1 MRKRNSKK
9 KGGHKNMTEENEV
22 LEVENLEEEPVL
34 GETIEETVEEPVET
48 VEEVLETV
56 EEPIETIEEPVETEE
71 EVPEQEV
78 KAIVTAAR
86 LNVRKE
92 PNSDAEI
99 IMIVNK
105 NDVFTVLDEVNNYYF
120 IKINDNISGYC
131 VKDFMKT
138 E

>member
-9 KGGHKNMTEENEV
+9 KEVIENMTEENEV

-34 GETIEETVEEPVET
+34 EETIEEVD
-48 VEEVLETV
+48 ETV
-56 EEPIETIEEPVETEE
+56 EEPIETIEEVEEIVEEPVETIE

-78 KAIVTAAR
+78 KATVIAGK

-92 PNSDAEI
+92 PNSNAEI
-99 IMIVNK
+99 VMVVNK
-105 NDVFTVLDEVNNYYF
+105 NDVFTVLDEVDNYYF

>member
-9 KGGHKNMTEENEV
+9 KEVIENMTEENEV

-34 GETIEETVEEPVET
+34 EETIEEVDETLEEPIETLEEVEEIVEEPVET
-48 VEEVLETV
+48 
-56 EEPIETIEEPVETEE
+56 IE

-78 KAIVTAAR
+78 KATVIAGK

-92 PNSDAEI
+92 PNSNAEI
-99 IMIVNK
+99 VMVVNK
-105 NDVFTVLDEVNNYYF
+105 NDVFTVLDEVDNYYF

>member
-9 KGGHKNMTEENEV
+9 KEVIENMTEENEV

-34 GETIEETVEEPVET
+34 EETIEEVEETVEEPVET
-48 VEEVLETV
+48 VEEV
-56 EEPIETIEEPVETEE
+56 EEIIEEPVETIEE
-71 EVPEQEV
+71 LPEQEV
-78 KAIVTAAR
+78 KATVTAGK

-92 PNSDAEI
+92 PNSNAEI
-99 IMIVNK
+99 VMVVNK
-105 NDVFTVLDEVNNYYF
+105 NDVFTVLDEVDNYYF

>member
-1 MRKRNSKK
+1 
-9 KGGHKNMTEENEV
+9 MTEENEV

-34 GETIEETVEEPVET
+34 VETIEEPVET
-48 VEEVLETV
+48 VEEVEETV
-56 EEPIETIEEPVETEE
+56 EEPVEIVE

-78 KAIVTAAR
+78 KATVIAGK
-86 LNVRKE
+86 LNVRRE
-92 PNSDAEI
+92 PNSNAEI
-99 IMIVNK
+99 VMVVNK
-105 NDVFTVLDEVNNYYF
+105 NDVFTVLDEVDNYYF

>member
-1 MRKRNSKK
+1 MRRRNSKK
-9 KGGHKNMTEENEV
+9 KEVIENMTEENEV

-34 GETIEETVEEPVET
+34 EETIEEVE
-48 VEEVLETV
+48 ETV
-56 EEPIETIEEPVETEE
+56 EEPIETLEEVEEIVEEPVETIE
-71 EVPEQEV
+71 EVPEQEA
-78 KAIVTAAR
+78 KATVIAGK

-92 PNSDAEI
+92 PNSNAEI
-99 IMIVNK
+99 VMVVNK
-105 NDVFTVLDEVNNYYF
+105 NDVFTVLDEVDNYYF

>member
-9 KGGHKNMTEENEV
+9 KEVIENMTEENEV

-34 GETIEETVEEPVET
+34 EETIEEVEEIVEEPVET
-48 VEEVLETV
+48 
-56 EEPIETIEEPVETEE
+56 IE

-78 KAIVTAAR
+78 KATVIAGK

-92 PNSDAEI
+92 PNSNAEI
-99 IMIVNK
+99 VMVVNK
-105 NDVFTVLDEVNNYYF
+105 NDVFTVLDEVDNYYF

-138 E
+138 K

>member
-1 MRKRNSKK
+1 MRRRNSKK
-9 KGGHKNMTEENEV
+9 KEVIENMTKENEV

-34 GETIEETVEEPVET
+34 EETIEEVE
-48 VEEVLETV
+48 ETV
-56 EEPIETIEEPVETEE
+56 EEPIETLEEVEEIVEEPVETIE

-78 KAIVTAAR
+78 KATVIAGK

-92 PNSDAEI
+92 PNSNAEI
-99 IMIVNK
+99 VMVVNK
-105 NDVFTVLDEVNNYYF
+105 NDVFTVLDEVDNYYF

>member
-1 MRKRNSKK
+1 MRKRSSKK
-9 KGGHKNMTEENEV
+9 KEVIENMTEENEV

-34 GETIEETVEEPVET
+34 EETIEEVD
-48 VEEVLETV
+48 ETV
-56 EEPIETIEEPVETEE
+56 EEPIETLEEVEEIVEETVETIE

-78 KAIVTAAR
+78 KATVIAGK

-92 PNSDAEI
+92 PNSNAEI
-99 IMIVNK
+99 VMVVNK

>member
-1 MRKRNSKK
+1 MRRRNSKK
-9 KGGHKNMTEENEV
+9 KEVIENMTEENEV

-34 GETIEETVEEPVET
+34 EETIEEVEETVEEPIET
-48 VEEVLETV
+48 LEEVEEIV
-56 EEPIETIEEPVETEE
+56 EEPIETIEE
-71 EVPEQEV
+71 VPEQDV
-78 KAIVTAAR
+78 KATVTAGK

-92 PNSDAEI
+92 PNSNAEI
-99 IMIVNK
+99 IMVVNK
-105 NDVFTVLDEVNNYYF
+105 NDVFTVLDEVDNYYF

>member
-9 KGGHKNMTEENEV
+9 KEVIENMTEENEV

-34 GETIEETVEEPVET
+34 EETIEEVE
-48 VEEVLETV
+48 ETV
-56 EEPIETIEEPVETEE
+56 EEPIETLEEVEEIVEEPVETIE
-71 EVPEQEV
+71 EVPEQDV
-78 KAIVTAAR
+78 KATVIAEK

-92 PNSDAEI
+92 PNSNAEI
-99 IMIVNK
+99 VMVVNK
-105 NDVFTVLDEVNNYYF
+105 NDVFTVLDEVDNYYF

>member
-1 MRKRNSKK
+1 MRRRNSKK
-9 KGGHKNMTEENEV
+9 KEVIENMTEENEV

-34 GETIEETVEEPVET
+34 EETIEEVE
-48 VEEVLETV
+48 ETV
-56 EEPIETIEEPVETEE
+56 EEPIETLEEVEEIVEEPVETIE
-71 EVPEQEV
+71 EVPEQDV
-78 KAIVTAAR
+78 KATVTAGK

-92 PNSDAEI
+92 PNSNAEI
-99 IMIVNK
+99 IMVVNK
-105 NDVFTVLDEVNNYYF
+105 NDVFTVLDEVDNYYF

>member
-9 KGGHKNMTEENEV
+9 KEVIENMTEENEV

-34 GETIEETVEEPVET
+34 EETIEEPVET
-48 VEEVLETV
+48 VEEVEEIV
-56 EEPIETIEEPVETEE
+56 EEPIEIVEEPVEIVE

-78 KAIVTAAR
+78 KATVIAGK
-86 LNVRKE
+86 LNVRRE
-92 PNSDAEI
+92 PNSNAEI
-99 IMIVNK
+99 VMVVNK
-105 NDVFTVLDEVNNYYF
+105 NDVFTVLDEVDNYYL

>member
-9 KGGHKNMTEENEV
+9 KEVIENMTEENEV

-34 GETIEETVEEPVET
+34 EETIEEVEEI
-48 VEEVLETV
+48 V
-56 EEPIETIEEPVETEE
+56 EEPIETIEEVEEIVEEPVETIE

-78 KAIVTAAR
+78 KATVIAGK

-92 PNSDAEI
+92 PNSNAEI
-99 IMIVNK
+99 IMVVNK
-105 NDVFTVLDEVNNYYF
+105 NDVFTVLDEVYNYYF

-138 E
+138 K

>member
-1 MRKRNSKK
+1 MRRRNSKK
-9 KGGHKNMTEENEV
+9 KEVIENMTEENEV

-34 GETIEETVEEPVET
+34 EETIEEVE
-48 VEEVLETV
+48 ETV
-56 EEPIETIEEPVETEE
+56 EEPIETLEEVEEIVEEPVETIE
-71 EVPEQEV
+71 EVPEQDV
-78 KAIVTAAR
+78 KATVTAGK

-92 PNSDAEI
+92 PNSNAEI
-99 IMIVNK
+99 IMVVNK

>member
-9 KGGHKNMTEENEV
+9 KEVIENMTEENEV

-34 GETIEETVEEPVET
+34 EETIEEVD
-48 VEEVLETV
+48 ETV
-56 EEPIETIEEPVETEE
+56 EEPIETIEEVDETVEEPVEAIE
-71 EVPEQEV
+71 EVPEQDV
-78 KAIVTAAR
+78 KATVTAGK

-92 PNSDAEI
+92 PNSNAEI
-99 IMIVNK
+99 IMVVSK
-105 NDVFTVLDEVNNYYF
+105 NDVFTVLDEVDNYYF

>member
-9 KGGHKNMTEENEV
+9 KEVIENMTEENEV

-34 GETIEETVEEPVET
+34 EETIEEVEETVEEPIET
-48 VEEVLETV
+48 LEEVEETV
-56 EEPIETIEEPVETEE
+56 EEPIETIEE
-71 EVPEQEV
+71 VPEQEV
-78 KAIVTAAR
+78 KATVIAGK

-92 PNSDAEI
+92 PNSNAEI
-99 IMIVNK
+99 VMVVNK
-105 NDVFTVLDEVNNYYF
+105 NDVFTVLDEVDNYYF

>member
-9 KGGHKNMTEENEV
+9 KEVIENMTEENKV
-22 LEVENLEEEPVL
+22 LEVENLEDEPVL
-34 GETIEETVEEPVET
+34 EETIEEVD
-48 VEEVLETV
+48 ETV
-56 EEPIETIEEPVETEE
+56 EEPIETLEEVEEIVEEPVETIE
-71 EVPEQEV
+71 EVPEQDV
-78 KAIVTAAR
+78 KATVTAGK

-92 PNSDAEI
+92 PNSNAEI
-99 IMIVNK
+99 VMVVNK
-105 NDVFTVLDEVNNYYF
+105 NDVFTVLDEVDNYYF

>member
-9 KGGHKNMTEENEV
+9 KEVIENMTEENEV

-34 GETIEETVEEPVET
+34 EETIDEVEETIAEPVETVEEMEEIIEEPVET
-48 VEEVLETV
+48 VEEV
-56 EEPIETIEEPVETEE
+56 
-71 EVPEQEV
+71 PEQEV
-78 KAIVTAAR
+78 KATVTAGK

-92 PNSDAEI
+92 PNSNAEI
-99 IMIVNK
+99 IMVVNK

>member
-1 MRKRNSKK
+1 MRKRSSKK
-9 KGGHKNMTEENEV
+9 KEVIENMTEENEV

-34 GETIEETVEEPVET
+34 EETIEEVD
-48 VEEVLETV
+48 ETV
-56 EEPIETIEEPVETEE
+56 EEPIETLEEVEEIVEEPVETIE

-78 KAIVTAAR
+78 KATVIAGK

-92 PNSDAEI
+92 PNSNAEI
-99 IMIVNK
+99 VMVVNK